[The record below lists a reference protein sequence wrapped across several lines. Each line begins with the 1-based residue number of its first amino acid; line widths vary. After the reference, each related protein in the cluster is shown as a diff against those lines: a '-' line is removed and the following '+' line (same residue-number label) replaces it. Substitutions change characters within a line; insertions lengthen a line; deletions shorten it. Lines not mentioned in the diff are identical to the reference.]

1 MSARFRRL
9 LSLGALTLL
18 AASCERIS
26 VGSEIAGELHRGR
39 DYAAAITA
47 RGRDTTITAD
57 STATVVALAYLERQR
72 LGLGSP
78 FLLIDDALND
88 PRVADSTRR
97 PLAWALLAR
106 TLDGAGNDVSPLAL
120 DALGVPSAF
129 NAPAGGW
136 AHLRL
141 IEHAVRETDNPRAGE
156 LAVRLAYT
164 LATSEHLLRADA
176 PRVATAAAAQIRDRE
191 LAQADARDLL
201 RAAWKS
207 GVDPLVLLPHWRTA
221 RRFAVEAP
229 LMGTLDRDARLAAL
243 RLVPRLLEDIE
254 HLGESEDR
262 GEDTRG
268 EILSERSAIALA
280 SVADRADAP
289 PEAPVVVTLAGLG
302 GRLLGSAMLDS
313 GMRAAREQFVSRSR
327 TEESLAAQHALVLW
341 RAPGVRVERATL
353 MAAVALRAYAQA
365 TPWFPG
371 DGGPTDREL
380 VQRYGLASV
389 SFDPDFP
396 EPWKP
401 YYRGM
406 LLSALDDLRRVLP
419 SLDVSGLHVQFG
431 ESPMGRTALAMH
443 DPRRRVLYLPPATSG
458 GAIAHELAHDVDW
471 QAARRRDA
479 VRGDYATDRA
489 VRDAGQGLLAVSM
502 RGLAAASAGAAAYP
516 ESSLPPSR
524 RPTEIFARSMDWL
537 TAASLAHE
545 GRINGYLSSVQDGV
559 LTGYVSVTPPD
570 ARGDAGVALVHILDD
585 VSPLAPSLRAWY
597 LSRFGPGRAPE
608 PRELVDRIVEAPLDP
623 VVTDSNAS
631 VLRLLEPIRQ
641 LRDSL
646 AALVLD
652 SHACDADDS
661 GKRDRLEQAELQ
673 LVDLAARART
683 RGLLRR
689 QGSVVV
695 VDSAYE
701 IVPGTRSDTTPFAH
715 ACARPD
721 ADQPPF
727 DVTAPAQ

>member
-1 MSARFRRL
+1 
-9 LSLGALTLL
+9 
-18 AASCERIS
+18 
-26 VGSEIAGELHRGR
+26 
-39 DYAAAITA
+39 
-47 RGRDTTITAD
+47 
-57 STATVVALAYLERQR
+57 
-72 LGLGSP
+72 
-78 FLLIDDALND
+78 
-88 PRVADSTRR
+88 
-97 PLAWALLAR
+97 
-106 TLDGAGNDVSPLAL
+106 
-120 DALGVPSAF
+120 
-129 NAPAGGW
+129 
-136 AHLRL
+136 
-141 IEHAVRETDNPRAGE
+141 
-156 LAVRLAYT
+156 
-164 LATSEHLLRADA
+164 
-176 PRVATAAAAQIRDRE
+176 
-191 LAQADARDLL
+191 
-201 RAAWKS
+201 
-207 GVDPLVLLPHWRTA
+207 
-221 RRFAVEAP
+221 
-229 LMGTLDRDARLAAL
+229 
-243 RLVPRLLEDIE
+243 
-254 HLGESEDR
+254 
-262 GEDTRG
+262 
-268 EILSERSAIALA
+268 
-280 SVADRADAP
+280 
-289 PEAPVVVTLAGLG
+289 
-302 GRLLGSAMLDS
+302 
-313 GMRAAREQFVSRSR
+313 
-327 TEESLAAQHALVLW
+327 
-341 RAPGVRVERATL
+341 
-353 MAAVALRAYAQA
+353 
-365 TPWFPG
+365 
-371 DGGPTDREL
+371 
-380 VQRYGLASV
+380 
-389 SFDPDFP
+389 
-396 EPWKP
+396 
-401 YYRGM
+401 
-406 LLSALDDLRRVLP
+406 
-419 SLDVSGLHVQFG
+419 
-431 ESPMGRTALAMH
+431 MGRTALAMH